1 MQPNRSLKVFGSAF
15 AAAFGINLALLLL
28 ISHLISHRPNNAVSV
43 TKPQPIR
50 FIDIVPLITSIAK
63 KQDQAGKIAEAPSGQ
78 TPAKK
83 SPAMKPSTPAQKTS
97 SKRQPRPFK
106 PQQQKTRPKSSPAK
120 SKASSQAVSAPKI
133 EIPRKGTGSP
143 LANVPGTGERLTA
156 PPGQW
161 SLEKNEDDDLA
172 AANDETGE
180 GGSGSSKLIVLSK
193 VLPTYPRRAKA
204 QGIQGWV
211 RLDIRVDPTGRV
223 SSAQVASAN
232 PKGVFDR
239 AALEAIRIWR
249 FQPAFKEG
257 RPVAQRAFLVMKF
270 RLENR

>member
-1 MQPNRSLKVFGSAF
+1 MKPKQSLSVLGSAF
-15 AAAFGINLALLLL
+15 AVAFGINLALLLL
-28 ISHLISHRPNNAVSV
+28 ISYLISHRSGPEIP
-43 TKPQPIR
+43 TPKLQPVR
-50 FIDIVPLITSIAK
+50 FIDIASIETLK
-63 KQDQAGKIAEAPSGQ
+63 SKKIAEAPSGQ
-78 TPAKK
+78 TPAEK
-83 SPAMKPSTPAQKTS
+83 SPAMKPSNPAQKTS
-97 SKRQPRPFK
+97 SERRPRPRK

-120 SKASSQAVSAPKI
+120 SEASSQAVSAPKI
-133 EIPRKGTGSP
+133 EVPAQGSGSP
-143 LANVPGTGERLTA
+143 LANVPGTGERVTA

-161 SLEKNEDDDLA
+161 SLEKNENDDRA

-223 SSAQVASAN
+223 SSAQVASAI

-239 AALEAIRIWR
+239 AALEAFRHWR

-257 RPVAQRAFLVMKF
+257 RPVAQRAFLVIKF
-270 RLENR
+270 RLEQR